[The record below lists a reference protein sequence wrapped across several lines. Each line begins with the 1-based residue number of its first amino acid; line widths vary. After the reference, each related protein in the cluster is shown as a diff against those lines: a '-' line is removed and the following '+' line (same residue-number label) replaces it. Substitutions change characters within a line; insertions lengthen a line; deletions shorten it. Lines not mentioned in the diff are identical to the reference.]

1 MALLLTSCYSKLI
14 SWYHVTERY
23 LGTVGEHLLSEQ
35 QEMSQLYLP
44 GNGKLF
50 SKFALP
56 FYPTAVHERSY
67 RPYPGEHLQLT
78 AF

>member
-1 MALLLTSCYSKLI
+1 M
-14 SWYHVTERY
+14 
-23 LGTVGEHLLSEQ
+23 GEHLLSEQ

-44 GNGKLF
+44 GNEKLF

-56 FYPTAVHERSY
+56 FYPTAVHERSH